1 MLLVED
7 TIPFL
12 QNYFLKK
19 IAANDLSAEPS
30 RAWYLDQQKK
40 QRQKEQHGSNQTPGS
55 IGDDFGPVATLFQGL
70 FDFLLDFDHPT
81 NFPETFQFDT
91 ERLLQLRVDLQDLIS
106 LEICYYIL
114 DGLLSRQGRN
124 HPLQPQVYANL
135 QRRVLSLLEDNDD
148 YRASHKEPCW
158 QSNIGSIALEIGRAA
173 CFACGCHS
181 IPDDVINVIEKTL
194 RACFSGNS
202 AMFQHYQK
210 SVRDRLETATFT
222 LAKDYMHMSPLAICE
237 SQRARPYLNSGQGQI
252 PPPPPPPPPQQHQQ
266 TPQQFR
272 YADYDAI
279 ARRLA
284 HIGVLHWRVWAPLL
298 YAREEAATPEAG
310 VESGEPDVEDFI
322 SESAAL

>member
-19 IAANDLSAEPS
+19 IAADEFNPEPS
-30 RAWYLDQQKK
+30 RAWYLDQQKL
-40 QRQKEQHGSNQTPGS
+40 QRRKNQHSNNQTSGS
-55 IGDDFGPVATLFQGL
+55 TGDDFDPVATLFQGL

-81 NFPETFQFDT
+81 SFPETLQFDT
-91 ERLLQLRVDLQDLIS
+91 ERLLQLRVDLQDLIN
-106 LEICYYIL
+106 LEICYYIM
-114 DGLLSRQGRN
+114 DSLLSRQGRH

-135 QRRVLSLLEDNDD
+135 QSRILSLLEDNDG
-148 YRASHKEPCW
+148 YHGSHKEPCW
-158 QSNIGSIALEIGRAA
+158 QSNIGSIALEIGRVA

-181 IPDDVINVIEKTL
+181 VPDDVISVIERTL
-194 RACFSGNS
+194 TTCFSGDS
-202 AMFQHYQK
+202 AVFQYYQK
-210 SVRDRLETATFT
+210 SVRDRLEAATFA
-222 LAKDYMHMSPLAICE
+222 LAKDYMHMSPLSICE
-237 SQRARPYLNSGQGQI
+237 SQRARPCLNSGQGQI
-252 PPPPPPPPPQQHQQ
+252 PPPAPPPQQHQQ

-298 YAREEAATPEAG
+298 YAREEAAAPEAG
-310 VESGEPDVEDFI
+310 GVSGDPDVKDSVVEPAPYH
-322 SESAAL
+322 E